1 MKRREKLIKLLRLS
15 GLCGGFALFALLL
28 LPGAL
33 LIFFGDSNSSVE
45 NGERIIPP
53 KSIHVYRTALGTVEE
68 IDFEEY
74 VKGVVAG
81 EMPSNF
87 AEEALK
93 AQAVAARTYS
103 LSKVIRSG
111 DGGYPAAHPN
121 APLCDGT
128 HCQVYRSPSELES
141 LKGSAWMKDGYKK
154 ITEAVEDTA
163 GVLMYYNGELAYQA
177 LFHSSSGGKTEN
189 SEDVFVS
196 AVPYLRSVESN
207 YEDAATHKNE
217 KTSLTYTALAE
228 TLNKKY
234 PDRYTGNFTPSAI
247 KIRDRTDGGR
257 VNIIQI
263 GNATYS
269 GSEIREALG
278 LKSANFSISK
288 EPYNIVFTTNG
299 YGHGVGMSQYGANG
313 MAEAGFDYKEILKH
327 YYTGVSVY

>member
-1 MKRREKLIKLLRLS
+1 MRRKELMKLLRLT

-33 LIFFGDSNSSVE
+33 LIFFGDANSSVE
-45 NGERIIPP
+45 NGERIVPP
-53 KSIHVYRTALGTVEE
+53 KTIQVYRTASGTVES

-81 EMPSNF
+81 EMPANF

-111 DGGYPAAHPN
+111 DGGFPAAHPN
-121 APLCDGT
+121 APLCDDT
-128 HCQVYRSPSELES
+128 HCQVYRSPAELES
-141 LKGSAWMKDGYKK
+141 LKGSDWMNDGYKK
-154 ITEAVEDTA
+154 ITKAVEDTA

-196 AVPYLRSVESN
+196 AVPYLRSVNSN
-207 YEDAATHKNE
+207 YEEAATHKDE
-217 KTSLTYTALAE
+217 KTVFTYTALAE
-228 TLNKKY
+228 RLNKKY
-234 PDRYTGNFTPSAI
+234 PDRYTGDFVPDGI
-247 KIRDRTDGGR
+247 KINDRTDGGR
-257 VNIIQI
+257 VNSIQI
-263 GNATYS
+263 GNAAYS
-269 GSEIREALG
+269 GSEIRDALG
-278 LKSANFSISK
+278 LASANFNIVK
-288 EPYNIVFTTNG
+288 EPYTIVFTTNG

-327 YYTGVSVY
+327 YYTGVAVY

>member
-1 MKRREKLIKLLRLS
+1 MRRKELMKLLRLT

-33 LIFFGDSNSSVE
+33 LIFFGDANSSVE
-45 NGERIIPP
+45 NGEHIVPP
-53 KSIHVYRTALGTVEE
+53 KTIQVYRTASGTVES

-81 EMPSNF
+81 EMPANF

-111 DGGYPAAHPN
+111 DGGFPAAHPN
-121 APLCDGT
+121 APLCDDT
-128 HCQVYRSPSELES
+128 HCQVYRSPAELES
-141 LKGSAWMKDGYKK
+141 LKGSDWMNDGYKK
-154 ITEAVEDTA
+154 ITKAVEDTA

-189 SEDVFVS
+189 SEDVFVTGDF
-196 AVPYLRSVESN
+196 VP
-207 YEDAATHKNE
+207 D
-217 KTSLTYTALAE
+217 
-228 TLNKKY
+228 
-234 PDRYTGNFTPSAI
+234 GI
-247 KIRDRTDGGR
+247 KINDRTDGGR
-257 VNIIQI
+257 VNSIQI
-263 GNATYS
+263 GNAAYS
-269 GSEIREALG
+269 GSEIRDALG
-278 LKSANFSISK
+278 LASANFNIVK
-288 EPYNIVFTTNG
+288 EPYTIVFTTNG

-327 YYTGVSVY
+327 YYTGVAVY